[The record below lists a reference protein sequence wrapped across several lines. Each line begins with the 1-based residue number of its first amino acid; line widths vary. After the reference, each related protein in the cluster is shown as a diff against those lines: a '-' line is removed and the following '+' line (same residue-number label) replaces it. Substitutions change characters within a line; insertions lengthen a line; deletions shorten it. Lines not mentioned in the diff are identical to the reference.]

1 MTKSTNE
8 MQRTY
13 DVNCKFGDDNIT
25 IAFTLLKSLNVEQIS
40 DVHKMDANTN
50 L

>member
-1 MTKSTNE
+1 MRFKDIR
-8 MQRTY
+8 QFF
-13 DVNCKFGDDNIT
+13 VNCEFGDDNIS

-40 DVHKMDANTN
+40 DVQKMDANTN